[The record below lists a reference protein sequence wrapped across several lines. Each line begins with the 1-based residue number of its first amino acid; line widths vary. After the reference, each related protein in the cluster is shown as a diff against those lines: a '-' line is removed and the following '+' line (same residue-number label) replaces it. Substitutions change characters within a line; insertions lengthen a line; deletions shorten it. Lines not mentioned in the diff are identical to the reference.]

1 MTRTL
6 RSEALPKPPR
16 RRSPVRSLGEDASP
30 REPHT
35 SPGRGTSRP
44 HPVSGVGAKALA
56 GLTIV
61 VVDDE
66 PSNLDYFELALR
78 TYGATVATAS
88 NAVDAVR
95 LVRERMPDVV
105 LSDIAMAGHDGYWLV
120 RELRQSEDDQLR
132 RIPVIAT
139 TAYGREHSRAR
150 TLAAGF
156 TEHLP
161 KPVDP
166 LVLTSTIARL
176 AGRA

>member
-1 MTRTL
+1 M
-6 RSEALPKPPR
+6 RS
-16 RRSPVRSLGEDASP
+16 GEGGAP
-30 REPHT
+30 REPHA
-35 SPGRGTSRP
+35 PPARETSRP
-44 HPVSGVGAKALA
+44 RPASGGGARPLA

-88 NAVDAVR
+88 NAVDALR
-95 LVRERMPDVV
+95 LVRERRPDVV
-105 LSDIAMAGHDGYWLV
+105 LSDIAMAGQDGYWLV

-139 TAYGREHSRAR
+139 TAYGREHSRER

-156 TEHLP
+156 TAHLP
-161 KPVDP
+161 KPVEP
-166 LVLTSTIARL
+166 LILTRTIARL
-176 AGRA
+176 TGRA